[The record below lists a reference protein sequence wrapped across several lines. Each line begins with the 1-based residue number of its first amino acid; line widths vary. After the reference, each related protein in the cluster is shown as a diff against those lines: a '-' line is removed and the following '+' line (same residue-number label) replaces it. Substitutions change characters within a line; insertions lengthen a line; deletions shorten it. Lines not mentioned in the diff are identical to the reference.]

1 MNPLQF
7 KVLFEFRMLLF
18 CSQRKKCHTLEGVHW
33 LRVPSSR
40 RKAPH
45 HCFYRNCK
53 VNLSS
58 CGRCQKTG
66 RALQIPNNFTD
77 GCHFLQFQM
86 IDSEFHSAH
95 TELVSTMLDVA
106 PLLAM
111 LFLALISCQTSN
123 TTLENAAVVSFSS
136 CARQIRCSNPT
147 ACMRHLPLECALI
160 TAESRAA
167 SRLRNINNVAITP
180 PANVGQR
187 RYGEQWSFN
196 ALLIYE
202 TQCDWPKTTR
212 RVLLEFIADAIAHF
226 VPSVYKISPNQ

>member
-1 MNPLQF
+1 MPMNPLQF

-40 RKAPH
+40 RKAPQ

-77 GCHFLQFQM
+77 GCHFLEFEM

-95 TELVSTMLDVA
+95 AELASTMLHVA

-123 TTLENAAVVSFSS
+123 TTLEAAAVVSFSS

-147 ACMRHLPLECALI
+147 ACMRHLP
-160 TAESRAA
+160 
-167 SRLRNINNVAITP
+167 
-180 PANVGQR
+180 NVGQR

-226 VPSVYKISPNQ
+226 VPSVYKRLGYSDFTKSMIFREMI